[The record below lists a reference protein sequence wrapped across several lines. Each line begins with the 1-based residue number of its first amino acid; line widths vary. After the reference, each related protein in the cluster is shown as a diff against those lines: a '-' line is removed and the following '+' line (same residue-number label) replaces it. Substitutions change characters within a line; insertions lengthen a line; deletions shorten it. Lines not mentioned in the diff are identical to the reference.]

1 MNFVIIGGN
10 ATGMSAATRLRK
22 NLPEAS
28 IIVIEKSDIVSFGAC
43 GLPYYVADEFSDEK
57 ELIARSAES
66 FQKSNIDLKINNEA
80 LNIDTTKK
88 EVLVKDITSGNK
100 ATYPYDSLLIS
111 TGAYPFIPKLP
122 GMELDNVHTLTK
134 LSDGKIIKE
143 KLASVKN
150 VVIVGAG
157 FIGLET
163 AEAMLHAGKKV
174 TIIEKMTRVSER
186 VFDKEITDKFEEAL
200 LATENLTLK
209 LDEELTEI
217 IGDRTVN
224 KVKTNKGE
232 YNADLVI
239 VSIGFVP
246 QTAFCKDIGLDMFP
260 NGAIVIDENC
270 RTSVKDIFAGGD
282 CATVKN
288 VASGEKSYIP
298 LATTANKLGR
308 LLGDTLA
315 GKSAPFQGTLGTS
328 ALRFNKFELAR
339 TGLTEDECKKLG
351 IEYSVNFIS
360 DYNHTSYVPS
370 TRGSVHIKLIYR
382 KDTKVLLGAQTAGA
396 TGAVLRINALA
407 VAIFKKMTVQELG
420 MMDFVYSPPFARTWD
435 IMNIAGNTSR

>member
-1 MNFVIIGGN
+1 M
-10 ATGMSAATRLRK
+10 
-22 NLPEAS
+22 
-28 IIVIEKSDIVSFGAC
+28 
-43 GLPYYVADEFSDEK
+43 
-57 ELIARSAES
+57 
-66 FQKSNIDLKINNEA
+66 
-80 LNIDTTKK
+80 
-88 EVLVKDITSGNK
+88 LVKDLTTGNDSMF
-100 ATYPYDSLLIS
+100 PYDSLLIS
-111 TGAYPFIPKLP
+111 TGAFPFIPKLP
-122 GMELDNVHTLTK
+122 GIDLENVHTLTK
-134 LSDGKIIKE
+134 LSDGKEIKS
-143 KLASVKN
+143 KLANVKN

-174 TIIEKMTRVSER
+174 TLIEKMPRVSER
-186 VFDKEITDKFEEAL
+186 VFDKEITEKFEEYL
-200 LATENLTLK
+200 QSTENLSLK

-217 IGDRTVN
+217 IGDGCVK
-224 KVKTNKGE
+224 KVKTDKGE
-232 YNADLVI
+232 YDADMVI
-239 VSIGFVP
+239 VSIGFIP
-246 QTAFCKDIGLDMFP
+246 NTTFCKDIGLDMLP
-260 NGAIVIDENC
+260 NGAIAIDENC

-288 VASGEKSYIP
+288 VASGEKTYIP

-339 TGLTEDECKKLG
+339 TGLTEEECKKLG

-360 DYNHTSYVPS
+360 DYNHTTYVPS
-370 TRGSVHIKLIYR
+370 TRGSVHIKLIYT

-435 IMNIAGNTSR
+435 VMNIAGNTSR